1 MTFHTRSRFSSFS
14 TDSPNDEN
22 RLHVRKVI
30 FVPTSYSM
38 KTDGYESLLGTTL
51 AETQI

>member
-22 RLHVRKVI
+22 RLRVRKVI
-30 FVPTSYSM
+30 FVPTLYSM
-38 KTDGYESLLGTTL
+38 KTDGYKSFLGKIL